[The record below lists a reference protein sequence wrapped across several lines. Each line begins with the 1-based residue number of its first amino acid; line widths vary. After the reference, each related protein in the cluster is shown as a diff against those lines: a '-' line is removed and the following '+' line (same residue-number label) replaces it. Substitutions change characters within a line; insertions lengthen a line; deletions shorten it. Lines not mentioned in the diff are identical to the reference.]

1 MQKLGYKLKFGSW
14 IEFAQTDKFLKIKPG
29 SGLLSKY
36 EKLKLW
42 QFYVIYLTVHD
53 RNHELDFC
61 DRFPNLKNIDSLIYK
76 IFDSLINMQECPLIE
91 H

>member
-14 IEFAQTDKFLKIKPG
+14 IEFVQKLDKFLKITPD
-29 SGLLSKY
+29 SGFLYKY

-42 QFYVIYLTVHD
+42 HFCIIYFTVHD

-61 DRFPNLKNIDSLIYK
+61 DRFPNLKN
-76 IFDSLINMQECPLIE
+76 
-91 H
+91 